1 MNVFSKVY
9 ENVLSFIHLFILNSH
24 DLCDRKIYKLQNKKL
39 KKLMKRAYQIPLYR
53 KKFEEAGLRPEDIT
67 CREDLAAFPVL
78 TKQEIKDW
86 LTPMLS
92 EVSGKYHIF
101 STSGSTGTPL
111 KVFVS
116 PKENSY
122 LTANWLR
129 MAMKQG
135 INPFFQKT
143 MALKDPELVAQGS
156 DSFIQK
162 LGILRRRK
170 LSFLADGNEIA
181 EEINQYQPDFFYAH
195 RTKLLQVIEYAQKN
209 NVKLHHPAAYAVI
222 SEMMLENDEKLFRQ
236 NLGDNIFTSYGCME
250 TGACT
255 YTVKG
260 DLTRHIITNDT
271 HIINVVDDH
280 SKLAK
285 KGRILLTNLNFLDF
299 PIINYDVGD
308 NAEVFEENG
317 VEYISRIHGRSND
330 WIELEDGRK
339 YGFQPFYSAFEGE
352 NDVLHFRVIQEDYH
366 RIRLQLA
373 GIPSMTK
380 KDKSIVEQRILEQ
393 LKKSIKNYN
402 MDYIFDWRDSIEPDQ
417 NGKTRYI
424 VSRIKKDDVIL
435 KTRN

>member
-9 ENVLSFIHLFILNSH
+9 ENALSFMYLFILNSH
-24 DLCDRKIYKLQNKKL
+24 DLCNKKIYKLQNKKL
-39 KKLMKRAYQIPLYR
+39 KRLMKRAYQIPLYR

-78 TKQEIKDW
+78 TKQEIKEW

-92 EVSGKYHIF
+92 EVSGKYHVF

-111 KVFVS
+111 KIFVS

-156 DSFIQK
+156 DSVIQK

-170 LSFLADGNEIA
+170 LSFLADGEEIA
-181 EEINQYQPDFFYAH
+181 EGLNQYEPDFFYAH
-195 RTKLLQVIEYAQKN
+195 RTKLLQMIEYAQKEH
-209 NVKLHHPAAYAVI
+209 VKLYHPAAYAVI

-255 YTVKG
+255 FTIKG

-271 HIINVVDDH
+271 HIINVVDEH
-280 SKLAK
+280 SRLAQ
-285 KGRILLTNLNFLDF
+285 KGRMLLTNLNFLDF

-330 WIELEDGRK
+330 WVELEDGRK

-366 RIRLQLA
+366 KIRIQLVGRLAMQKEKQGVIEQHVIQQLNKV
-373 GIPSMTK
+373 IEDYEM
-380 KDKSIVEQRILEQ
+380 E
-393 LKKSIKNYN
+393 
-402 MDYIFDWRDSIEPDQ
+402 YIFDWRDFIQPDQ
-417 NGKTRYI
+417 NGKTRFI
-424 VSRIKKDDVIL
+424 VSKIRKKSPRREI
-435 KTRN
+435 